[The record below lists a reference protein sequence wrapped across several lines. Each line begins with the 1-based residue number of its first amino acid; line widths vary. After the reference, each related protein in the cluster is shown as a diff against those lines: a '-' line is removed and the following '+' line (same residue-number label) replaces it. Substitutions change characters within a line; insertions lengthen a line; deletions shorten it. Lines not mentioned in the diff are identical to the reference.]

1 MKGQSKRGRLHMLY
15 AIITLIAALAISQ
28 GTAEAETTNC
38 TAITTLPYTI
48 SAQGIYC
55 LNSDLTTGITSGS
68 AITIA
73 TNNVT
78 IDLNGRKLGGLAAG
92 AGTGAYGI
100 YAYQKK
106 NITIRNGSIRGFYW
120 GIRLYDFSPYTTSSG
135 HLIEDIRADGNTFA
149 GIQVIGTG
157 NIIRNN
163 QVVNTGGS
171 TVSGSTNASGIYAAG
186 PGSSIVNNDI
196 TNTVEQTGGSSHSV
210 YANTCNGCSIENNR
224 VSNSAAGPSGSYGVY
239 IIGSTNNLTAV
250 NNRISTVDVGIGYY
264 SSSTGKYRDNLTGA
278 DVTTPYLGGT
288 AIGTTNN

>member
-28 GTAEAETTNC
+28 GTASAETTNC

-55 LNSDLTTGITSGS
+55 LNSDLTTGITTGN

-92 AGTGAYGI
+92 AGTQAKGI
-100 YAYQKK
+100 YAYQRK
-106 NITIRNGSIRGFYW
+106 NITIRNGSIRGVYG
-120 GIRLYDFSPYTTSSG
+120 GIHLEDSFPTTISSG
-135 HLIEDIRADGNTFA
+135 HLIEDIRADGNTYM
-149 GIQVIGTG
+149 GMWIYGTG

-171 TVSGSTNASGIYAAG
+171 TASNTAFGIYAVG
-186 PGSSIVNNDI
+186 PGSSIMNNDI
-196 TNTVEQTGGSSHSV
+196 TNTVENAGSDSYGV
-210 YANTCNGCSIENNR
+210 LTWACKGCTIENNR
-224 VSNSAAGPSGSYGVY
+224 ISNSALGPGTSYGVN
-239 IIGSTNNLTAV
+239 ISGTSSNATAI
-250 NNRISTVDVGIGYY
+250 NNRISTVDYGIGYY
-264 SSSTGKYRDNLTGA
+264 SGTGEYRDNLTGA
-278 DVTTPYLGGT
+278 DVTTPYTGGT
-288 AIGTTNN
+288 AVGTNY